1 MNLRFAFAVNN
12 EGDFQEKHFGDAEKY
27 IIFEHDSR
35 QLVFIDEITN
45 TKKDIDEETQHGSK
59 RKGNEIIE
67 YLKSFD
73 VKVLVSMQFGKNI
86 KMVDKHFIPVIVS
99 NENVNE
105 IIKIIETNVH
115 WINDEAKSKDSDY
128 MLFRINNGIFKQ
140 KFKQYKKKY
149 DED

>member
-12 EGDFQEKHFGDAEKY
+12 DGDFQPKHFGDAEKY
-27 IIFEHDSR
+27 IIFEHDSK
-35 QLVFIDEITN
+35 QLVFIDEILN

-59 RKGNEIIE
+59 RKGTEIIE

-86 KMVDKHFIPVIVS
+86 KMIDKHFIPVIVS
-99 NENVNE
+99 NEKVNE
-105 IIKIIETNVH
+105 VVEIIETNVN

-128 MLFRINNGIFKQ
+128 MLFRINNGLLKN
-140 KFKQYKKKY
+140 K
-149 DED
+149 

>member
-12 EGDFQEKHFGDAEKY
+12 EGNFQEKHFGDAEKY
-27 IIFEHDSR
+27 MIFEHDSK
-35 QLVFIDEITN
+35 QLVFIDEIIN
-45 TKKDIDEETQHGSK
+45 TKKDIDEETKHGSK

-67 YLKSFD
+67 YLKSFN

-99 NENVNE
+99 NESVNE

-128 MLFRINNGIFKQ
+128 MLFRINNGIFK
-140 KFKQYKKKY
+140 
-149 DED
+149 